1 MPGRFYPG
9 VGPYHGKTVSYT
21 GYQPDRASIAR
32 LAVGPEMRE
41 AVADIV
47 GEAIFYAQ
55 LIAPNDTSDYQSSF
69 FTDVEIAPD
78 RPGRVRD
85 EPMARWCGRV
95 VNNDRSAIYIEVGA
109 KDAEGYRVMRKTLEW
124 IESVYG

>member
-1 MPGRFYPG
+1 MPGRYYPRA
-9 VGPYHGKTVSYT
+9 GPYHGKTVSYT
-21 GYQPDRASIAR
+21 GYQPDKASIAR

-47 GEAIFYAQ
+47 GEAVFYAQ
-55 LIAPNDTSDYQSSF
+55 LIAPSDTRAYQSSF

-78 RPGRVRD
+78 IPYRVLG

-95 VNNDRSAIYIEVGA
+95 VNDDRSAIYVEVGSR
-109 KDAEGYRVMRKTLEW
+109 DEEGYRVMRRTLEW
-124 IESVYG
+124 IESVFG